1 MAHPLTR
8 KDDTPML
15 QFIASL
21 LMLAAPPVGDI
32 PYETITFVSS
42 HDQTE
47 QPARFYPSP
56 VDGPQPLLVQLHTWS
71 SDINSFN
78 PDDWVTAARSHDWH
92 VVVPHFRGANKNPEA
107 CASPAARQDILDTVA
122 AAKAR
127 ADVDPSRIYLCGVS
141 GGGHMALVMAAHAPD
156 TWTAVSAWVGISD
169 LAAWHDETKA
179 AGRNYWEDV
188 VASAGGA
195 PSRNTATDAQ
205 LKLRSPLYHLA
216 AAAGLPLDINT
227 GIHDGHTGS
236 VPIHHSLDAFNV
248 IAETLGL
255 PLVSQSRINALSQEW
270 TPAATPVVDPN
281 YERAIHLREEAGPAR
296 VTVFEGG
303 HDWLPDSACRW
314 LAGHAKHKE

>member
-1 MAHPLTR
+1 M
-8 KDDTPML
+8 PML

-21 LMLAAPPVGDI
+21 LMLGATPVGDI
-32 PYETITFVSS
+32 PYETLTFKSS

-47 QPARFYPSP
+47 QPARFYASP
-56 VDGPQPLLVQLHTWS
+56 AEGPQPLLVQLHTWS

-78 PDDWVTAARSHDWH
+78 PDDWVTAARARHWH

-107 CASPAARQDILDTVA
+107 CASSAARQDILDSVA

-127 ADVDPSRIYLCGVS
+127 TDVDPSRIYLCGVS

-156 TWTAVSAWVGISD
+156 AWTAVSAWVGISD
-169 LAAWHDETKA
+169 LATWHDETKA

-188 VASAGGA
+188 VASVGGA
-195 PSRNTATDAQ
+195 PGSSSATDAQ
-205 LKLRSPLYHLA
+205 LKFRSPLYHLA
-216 AAAGLPLDINT
+216 SAAGLPLDINT

-248 IAETLGL
+248 IAETLGQ

-270 TPAATPVVDPN
+270 TPVAPPVVDPN
-281 YERAIHLREEAGPAR
+281 YERVIHLREEAGSAR
-296 VTVFEGG
+296 ITVFEGG

-314 LAGHAKHKE
+314 LAGHAKKKE